1 MNIFTDKETAD
12 NYDAYYQTEAGK
24 AVDKIEKNL
33 FLTLM
38 KNIPRG
44 SLLEVGCGTGHWT
57 EFFAD
62 QLFDVTAADSSEN
75 MLQIA
80 ERKNINAK
88 FLKADAH
95 RLPFDN
101 KSFDA
106 VSALTV
112 MEFVDDRNTVFKE
125 IYRMLK
131 PGGWFILGALNAR
144 SEIAKKENRDS
155 VFKHAD
161 FMSPETLGKELRMFG
176 FPIINSGVHYS
187 PEFKLLDGTAEE
199 KNAEPAFMAAVVR
212 KEK

>member
-38 KNIPRG
+38 KPIPRG
-44 SLLEVGCGTGHWT
+44 NMLEVGCGTGHWT
-57 EFFAD
+57 KFFTD

-75 MLQIA
+75 MLKIA
-80 ERKNINAK
+80 ERKSINAK

-112 MEFVDDRNTVFKE
+112 LEFVDDRNTVFKE
-125 IYRMLK
+125 IYRVLK

-161 FMSPETLGKELRMFG
+161 FMSPVTLDTELRRFG
-176 FPIINSGVHYS
+176 ELEIRSGVYYS
-187 PEFKLLDGTAEE
+187 HRFELLDGTPEE
-199 KNAEPAFMAAVVR
+199 KKAEPAFMAAVVR